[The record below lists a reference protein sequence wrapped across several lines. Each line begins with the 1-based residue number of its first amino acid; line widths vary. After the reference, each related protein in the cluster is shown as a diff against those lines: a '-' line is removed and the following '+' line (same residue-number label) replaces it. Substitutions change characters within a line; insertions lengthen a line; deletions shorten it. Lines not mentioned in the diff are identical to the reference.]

1 MILPEIDP
9 IAFQIGPLAI
19 RWYGIT
25 WVVAFGLIYFLASR
39 NLSKFSKEQLE
50 NLMFYGLLGAV
61 IGGRTGYMFFY
72 NTGQLIADP
81 LSLFYFWQGGMSF
94 HGGLLGV
101 LISCF
106 LLSKQWGFK
115 FFEVMDFIA
124 PYVPIGLGTVRIGN
138 FLNSELLGR
147 PTEVSWGVV
156 FPSDPLGLVRHASQ
170 LYQAV
175 GEGIVLLLF
184 MLWYSKKPRPHMAV
198 SSVFLIGYGVIR
210 CFTEAFRE
218 PDAHIGFDLFGSISR
233 GQILSIPMIVIGLML
248 LFYSYRKV
256 VKKDE
261 TIS

>member
-9 IAFQIGPLAI
+9 IAFQIGPLAV

-25 WVVAFGLIYFLASR
+25 WVIAFGLIYLLASR
-39 NLSKFSKEQLE
+39 NLSKFSKEQLGD
-50 NLMFYGLLGAV
+50 LMFYGLLGAV
-61 IGGRTGYMFFY
+61 LGGRIGYMFFY
-72 NTGQLIADP
+72 NAGQLIENP

-106 LLSKQWGFK
+106 LLSKRWGFK

-147 PTEVSWGVV
+147 PTEVPWGVV

-210 CFTEAFRE
+210 CFTESFRE

-233 GQILSIPMIVIGLML
+233 GQILSIPMIVIGLVL

>member
-25 WVVAFGLIYFLASR
+25 WLVAFGLIYLLASR

-61 IGGRTGYMFFY
+61 LGGRIGYMFFY
-72 NTGQLIADP
+72 NAGQLTENP

-106 LLSKQWGFK
+106 LLSKRWGFK

-156 FPSDPLGLVRHASQ
+156 FSSDPLGLVRHASQ
-170 LYQAV
+170 LYQAI

-184 MLWYSKKPRPHMAV
+184 MLWYSKKPRPNMAV
-198 SSVFLIGYGVIR
+198 SSMFLIGYGAIR

-256 VKKDE
+256 VKRDE

>member
-25 WVVAFGLIYFLASR
+25 WIVAFVLIYFLASR
-39 NLSKFSKEQLE
+39 NLSKFSKDQLE

-61 IGGRTGYMFFY
+61 IGGRFGYMIFY
-72 NTGQLIADP
+72 NSGQLLQYP
-81 LSLFYFWQGGMSF
+81 LSIVYFWQGGMSL

-101 LISCF
+101 LFSCF

-124 PYVPIGLGTVRIGN
+124 PYVPIGLGSVRIGN

-147 PTEVSWGVV
+147 PTEVPWGVI

-184 MLWYSKKPRPHMAV
+184 MLWYSKKPRPKMAV
-198 SSVFLIGYGVIR
+198 SSMFLIGYGVVR

-218 PDAHIGFDLFGSISR
+218 PDAHIGLDLFGLLSR
-233 GQILSIPMIVIGLML
+233 GQVLSIPMIAIGLVL
-248 LFYSYRKV
+248 LFYSYRNM